1 MSRAIASR
9 TRIVPAAGRS
19 RSNDTGSISP
29 AGTST
34 RTTSA
39 RSAGTSSR
47 SSGGSSRPRRRT
59 ASTACCT
66 TADSLDESAFLDYGL
81 AVHLDADLGE
91 DALDADPGVNLP
103 SDHQIVP
110 ETEVR
115 RPDCLLRLQMRTR
128 HPSLRVQAESETA
141 ESASVLAAEVHRV
154 DRRLRA
160 DDPARVTVRD
170 LCGGRVSEA
179 LLEIHVDDQAAR
191 GASLDDGDEEL
202 TRGKRRDG
210 PLPRAESRILGN
222 PISPVQGEGEVR
234 ACGGGEMDLARAP
247 QTAGGPPH
255 ELVDFRPI
263 RREPSQPQHPFINTR
278 HRDDPGAG
286 PIRGTARMRVRQG
299 TRRREQDQVRGRHRG
314 PDGFRWLLAV
324 HRAGADLEQCRV
336 RPESLRRSE
345 ERLPDGPR
353 PFIDDDQDL
362 LSGPQAR
369 TRREHEASP
378 LLHQG
383 EKMTDAAYIFRGR
396 KIERG
401 FLGTRAK

>member
-9 TRIVPAAGRS
+9 TRTAPAAARS
-19 RSNDTGSISP
+19 RSSGTASTSR

-47 SSGGSSRPRRRT
+47 SSGGLSTPRRRT

-66 TADSLDESAFLDYGL
+66 TADSLDESAFLDHGL
-81 AVHLDADLGE
+81 AVHLDADFGE

-141 ESASVLAAEVHRV
+141 EGASVLAAAVHCV

-202 TRGKRRDG
+202 SRRERRDG

-222 PISPVQGEGEVR
+222 PISPLQGEGEVR
-234 ACGGGEMDLARAP
+234 SCGGGEMDLARAP
-247 QTAGGPPH
+247 QPARGPAH
-255 ELVDFRPI
+255 DLVDFRPVP
-263 RREPSQPQHPFINTR
+263 REPSLPPPLYLHTR
-278 HRDDPGAG
+278 HR
-286 PIRGTARMRVRQG
+286 
-299 TRRREQDQVRGRHRG
+299 
-314 PDGFRWLLAV
+314 
-324 HRAGADLEQCRV
+324 
-336 RPESLRRSE
+336 
-345 ERLPDGPR
+345 
-353 PFIDDDQDL
+353 
-362 LSGPQAR
+362 
-369 TRREHEASP
+369 
-378 LLHQG
+378 
-383 EKMTDAAYIFRGR
+383 
-396 KIERG
+396 
-401 FLGTRAK
+401 